1 MHCAHSHSN
10 CNIMIYSVR
19 KIVLSAI
26 VATFV
31 FTDVCALLIQPKL
44 LVSSTRPQ
52 RTHLAMSEDPVS
64 VLDVFRI

>member
-1 MHCAHSHSN
+1 MYCAHSHHSN
-10 CNIMIYSVR
+10 CNVMIYFVR

-31 FTDVCALLIQPKL
+31 FIDVCAYSVQPKL

-52 RTHLAMSEDPVS
+52 RTHLAMSDDPVS
-64 VLDVFRI
+64 VLVFRI